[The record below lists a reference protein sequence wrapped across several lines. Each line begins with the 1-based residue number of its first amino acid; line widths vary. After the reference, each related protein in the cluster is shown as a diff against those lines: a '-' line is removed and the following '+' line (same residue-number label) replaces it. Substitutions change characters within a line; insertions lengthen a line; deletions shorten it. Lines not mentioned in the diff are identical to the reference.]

1 MQNKSI
7 MPKGDFLSIITEK
20 FYKTNILSGISTLS
34 KCIMD
39 LYTLSRI
46 FKDFNMKNKSLN
58 ENLSTEHQIP
68 TTESEISST
77 PSTPQRHPPTPKNV
91 IVYAGLKH
99 IENYLAYLG
108 NYENFEI
115 VEMIDQY
122 NDCVNNVNNVNNL
135 NIDDI
140 LKYTQSMTQII
151 KFLQIITETLDNP
164 IFVNTYYIKG
174 FQELNNL
181 IYDNF
186 GKIDIQNPPKF
197 LEEFLNQDNIKTL
210 IINYI
215 KSLDINMRNKLNQ
228 LICNNKN
235 TNCLDIRTLRQPL
248 FTS

>member
-1 MQNKSI
+1 MQNKI
-7 MPKGDFLSIITEK
+7 IPKGDFLSIMTKK
-20 FYKTNILSGISTLS
+20 FYKTNILSGIS
-34 KCIMD
+34 
-39 LYTLSRI
+39 TLSRI

-122 NDCVNNVNNVNNL
+122 NDCVNNVNNL

-151 KFLQIITETLDNP
+151 NFLQIITETLDNP

-181 IYDNF
+181 IYGNF

-197 LEEFLNQDNIKTL
+197 LEEFLNQDNIKIL
-210 IINYI
+210 IINI
-215 KSLDINMRNKLNQ
+215 
-228 LICNNKN
+228 IC
-235 TNCLDIRTLRQPL
+235 
-248 FTS
+248 